1 MQLIYYPDPILQLV
15 CNKAPDQQRQDKAS
29 LAAKMWKIMDD
40 NSGVGSAA
48 PQVGL
53 KIRMFVWKQRG
64 CNQAVWNPSLTC
76 VSGNVKSVE
85 GCLSLPK
92 INVTIQRATSSILT
106 GTGLNGKLFRFIG
119 GVITTRIWQHEV
131 DHLNGKL
138 IIDNMN
144 YEDSKINRNILKE
157 LLNNNETEQNKV

>member
-1 MQLIYYPDPILQLV
+1 MQLVYYPDPILQLV

-40 NSGVGSAA
+40 NSGVGLAA

-53 KIRMFVWKQRG
+53 KIRMFVWKQSG
-64 CNQAVWNPSLTC
+64 FNQAIWNPSLIC
-76 VSGNVKSVE
+76 VSGNIESTE

-92 INVTIQRATSSILT
+92 INITIQRATSSILT

-119 GVITTRIWQHEV
+119 GVITTRIWQHEI